1 MKLVVVNHIG
11 AMGVE
16 QREHPPK
23 RGGQTPRLAADP
35 DHMST
40 TIDIAGLVE
49 VIRNR
54 DLLAA
59 PIA

>member
-1 MKLVVVNHIG
+1 M
-11 AMGVE
+11 
-16 QREHPPK
+16 
-23 RGGQTPRLAADP
+23 PRFAADP
-35 DHMST
+35 DRMSA

-49 VIRNR
+49 VVRNR